1 MVIHELILKCQDIK
15 RAFTG
20 KKAFLVKTWIF
31 VLGRAWSGLVAPS
44 FALNLKECCFLFV
57 RVMLSF
63 NNLYFWLFC
72 ISSSWHWPVL
82 CLALTLCSSS
92 WLQKKRW
99 NQGDKGQTFN
109 KLNVVLRSG
118 LGGSDPILGAIRIK
132 RNTCMF
138 VWGLAWPG
146 LTPSLALNFPWAS
159 LFSSPNLPSNVW
171 SESVKQKDWSCV
183 QTTTANSI
191 LLRMMMMMARF
202 ACMLVLGL
210 AWSDLEA
217 PSFALNLFHTIWIV
231 FVISFFLN
239 QRF

>member
-1 MVIHELILKCQDIK
+1 MSRYQESFYGK
-15 RAFTG
+15 TS

-63 NNLYFWLFC
+63 TYFWLFC
-72 ISSSWHWPVL
+72 ISSSWPVL

-92 WLQKKRW
+92 WLQKKDEIKATKDW
-99 NQGDKGQTFN
+99 VGGWW
-109 KLNVVLRSG
+109 VG
-118 LGGSDPILGAIRIK
+118 LTAIRIK
-132 RNTCMF
+132 RNTCML

-171 SESVKQKDWSCV
+171 RETKRLKPRPNYHGD
-183 QTTTANSI
+183 
-191 LLRMMMMMARF
+191 
-202 ACMLVLGL
+202 
-210 AWSDLEA
+210 
-217 PSFALNLFHTIWIV
+217 
-231 FVISFFLN
+231 
-239 QRF
+239 